1 MPDSKN
7 IDLVSFYVNAATR
20 ENTVRS
26 YRTAIELYER
36 HWGGLLP
43 ATPTAI
49 AQYLSHYADKL
60 TSSTLAHRLAV
71 LAKWHHEYG
80 FPDPTK
86 APLVKKVMKGI
97 RATHAYQTKQARPLQ
112 LEELKIII
120 QWLEE
125 SIKESKDY
133 RKGLRLIRNKAILLL
148 GFWRA
153 FRADELTNIHVEY
166 VTMIPNKG
174 MSLYFPTTKG
184 DRDNKGVTYKVPAL
198 QKLCPVTA
206 YQDWVTAAELSK
218 GPLFVGI
225 DRWGHFNHKSMTSNT
240 IINIVRECASG
251 AGLLHPDA
259 FSSHSLRRGFA
270 SWADSNGWSLKELM
284 EYVGWKDPKTA
295 LRYIGSSHK
304 IQQHFIEQLK

>member
-26 YRTAIELYER
+26 YRTAIEHYER

-120 QWLEE
+120 QE
-125 SIKESKDY
+125 K
-133 RKGLRLIRNKAILLL
+133 
-148 GFWRA
+148 F
-153 FRADELTNIHVEY
+153 
-166 VTMIPNKG
+166 
-174 MSLYFPTTKG
+174 SLCF
-184 DRDNKGVTYKVPAL
+184 DV
-198 QKLCPVTA
+198 
-206 YQDWVTAAELSK
+206 
-218 GPLFVGI
+218 LFVP
-225 DRWGHFNHKSMTSNT
+225 N
-240 IINIVRECASG
+240 
-251 AGLLHPDA
+251 
-259 FSSHSLRRGFA
+259 
-270 SWADSNGWSLKELM
+270 
-284 EYVGWKDPKTA
+284 Y
-295 LRYIGSSHK
+295 
-304 IQQHFIEQLK
+304 